1 MTSLEALT
9 ILSKAICGDEKS
21 LKEANDHYYTIFL
34 KISQE
39 LEILECFR
47 KIPKQDLKDFIEW
60 QIRYEKN
67 FNIWL
72 KEFVNGPKPIEYQEN
87 LNDLLEEDDLGK
99 EEPIKYLIK
108 IKEWLENE

>member
-47 KIPKQDLKDFIEW
+47 KIPKQDLREFIEW
-60 QIRYEKN
+60 QLRYEKMIKN
-67 FNIWL
+67 WL
-72 KEFVNGPKPIEYQEN
+72 DERPFLYVDKEDPTKH
-87 LNDLLEEDDLGK
+87 
-99 EEPIKYLIK
+99 LIK
-108 IKEWLENE
+108 IKEWLDEEEKEERMENE